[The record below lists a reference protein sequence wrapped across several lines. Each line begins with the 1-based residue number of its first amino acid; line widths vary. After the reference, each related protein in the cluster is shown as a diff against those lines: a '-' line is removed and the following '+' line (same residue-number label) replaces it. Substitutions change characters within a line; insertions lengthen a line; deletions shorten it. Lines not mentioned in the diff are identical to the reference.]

1 MDNYKETIE
10 TYDKSAKNYQDKF
23 MDMDLY
29 NDTYDKFCDLIDKQN
44 PDILEIASGPGN
56 ITRYLLSKRPDFKIL
71 GIDLAPSMIDLARL
85 NIPRAD
91 FEVMDCRNIDRLDR
105 LFDAIMCGFCIP
117 YLSKEDCDKLIKDC
131 TNLLNQ
137 SGLVYISTME
147 DDYSKSGFE
156 TTSFSGENRVFIYYH
171 QADYLTYC
179 LQKYGFEIVDIIRKD
194 YPELGPDGTLIT
206 DLIIIAKKK

>member
-179 LQKYGFEIVDIIRKD
+179 LQILHKIFYYF
-194 YPELGPDGTLIT
+194 
-206 DLIIIAKKK
+206 